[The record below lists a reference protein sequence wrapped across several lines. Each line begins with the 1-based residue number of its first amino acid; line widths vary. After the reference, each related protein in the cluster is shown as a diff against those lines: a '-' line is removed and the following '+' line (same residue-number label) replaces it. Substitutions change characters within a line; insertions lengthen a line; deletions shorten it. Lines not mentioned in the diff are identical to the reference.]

1 MGISNHN
8 PNDSF
13 QAKNMHEL
21 VEVQRFL
28 NEYQQPATL
37 EAMILMTVHS
47 HIHRNEVIGF
57 VSGHRIKT
65 NTMRGQTNT
74 RDIII
79 IQETV
84 PCLATEFEGNSNV
97 DYSKNV
103 EMHPESA

>member
-1 MGISNHN
+1 MARDDRPKRNAAAIANIQMGISNSN

-13 QAKNMHEL
+13 KANNMHEL

-37 EAMILMTVHS
+37 FITLESLILMTVHS

-57 VSGHRIKT
+57 VSGHRIRT
-65 NTMRGQTNT
+65 NTMRGQTNS

-79 IQETV
+79 I
-84 PCLATEFEGNSNV
+84 
-97 DYSKNV
+97 
-103 EMHPESA
+103 